1 MCRAAAEA
9 DLGIDTATHRITGVL
24 AESSYAPLVPFIM
37 LPTLQTSPTPYQVV
51 VCPLAECMNSLGVAC
66 RPEPV
71 RPGHAPQVSLQRL
84 QEDVATRKRSS
95 QRVTSTALPLS
106 SVSHSPCECS
116 EPCSGACSRQPP
128 PSQPDHTD
136 TVGQL
141 LSALR
146 QVGYVRLEVHQPA
159 AMEAVCAA
167 VSATHTLMQ
176 VPSQVKRQ
184 LRAHVGS
191 RFVGFSEEGPRQFY
205 QVRRYHAALPLTQP
219 RHLHPQLH
227 ADNACDPAP
236 AISAPRPAITHPMPP
251 SICSLQAAVS
261 NLPSTTTTDHPAAIA
276 ATPPAVPSAPAPATP
291 GGNAHTLSSPSG
303 SATQRDTAPPSN
315 PGAPSLRMDRTPAI
329 DMDAAQSRA
338 AETALIAVFELL
350 RAAAETCL
358 EAVALGLHMDPA
370 CLTALLQ
377 APTDLPWVRSG
388 SDPVPP
394 FDEPC
399 PAGAPATPTQDPD
412 PPATHSDHGP
422 RHTASSGAAAASP
435 APGPTQRSHPQQVPG
450 AVPPGGAAA
459 SGGGRPALGSDV
471 FRAYRYL
478 RPPGT
483 APPMLRNPATGLH
496 ADMGLLTVSPLA
508 SLPGLALLHPSG
520 SYFMDV
526 ETACADPPPV
536 SMGPARP
543 LQPAAG
549 PCRDTARPGQGGHGP
564 AAGLACPPPTA
575 HPASSPLPDEITM
588 GQGGGRRGEGGA
600 QAMRPAPLIL
610 IVFAGEALGLATRG
624 AVRAPVHYVDERF
637 MGVPR
642 VSLPFF
648 LRPRPDVDI
657 NLSGCPLPA
666 SAPAASH
673 VGGKGAAASQ
683 APLHRSPPPAAFGG
697 KQGDP
702 VVLSRDDVAGG
713 SGCAGADEA
722 GASDGVLSSALT
734 YPQFIEGVVWRD
746 RPWARVAAG
755 SKQDF

>member
-1 MCRAAAEA
+1 
-9 DLGIDTATHRITGVL
+9 
-24 AESSYAPLVPFIM
+24 
-37 LPTLQTSPTPYQVV
+37 
-51 VCPLAECMNSLGVAC
+51 
-66 RPEPV
+66 
-71 RPGHAPQVSLQRL
+71 
-84 QEDVATRKRSS
+84 
-95 QRVTSTALPLS
+95 
-106 SVSHSPCECS
+106 
-116 EPCSGACSRQPP
+116 
-128 PSQPDHTD
+128 
-136 TVGQL
+136 
-141 LSALR
+141 
-146 QVGYVRLEVHQPA
+146 
-159 AMEAVCAA
+159 
-167 VSATHTLMQ
+167 
-176 VPSQVKRQ
+176 
-184 LRAHVGS
+184 
-191 RFVGFSEEGPRQFY
+191 
-205 QVRRYHAALPLTQP
+205 
-219 RHLHPQLH
+219 
-227 ADNACDPAP
+227 
-236 AISAPRPAITHPMPP
+236 MPP

-624 AVRAPVHYVDERF
+624 AVRAPTWTSTCGDALF
-637 MGVPR
+637 PP
-642 VSLPFF
+642 L
-648 LRPRPDVDI
+648 
-657 NLSGCPLPA
+657 LPA
-666 SAPAASH
+666 PR
-673 VGGKGAAASQ
+673 VGGKDTARAQ
-683 APLHRSPPPAAFGG
+683 APLHRTPHPAAFGG

-702 VVLSRDDVAGG
+702 VVLSRDDVAGD
-713 SGCAGADEA
+713 SGCAEADEA